1 MMLSDRGVAIADDA
15 LGPYPS
21 PPLYARTV
29 AWATEHGLGD
39 RVAWYALCGDVTTV
53 EIVKGKEV
61 IHLATA
67 LACHRLVHG
76 NRKRKAKRARRGRP

>member
-1 MMLSDRGVAIADDA
+1 MMLTDRGVGIADDA

-21 PPLYARTV
+21 PPRYARTV

-39 RVAWYALCGDVTTV
+39 RIAWCSILIEQTTV
-53 EIVKGKEV
+53 EIVKRKEV
-61 IHLATA
+61 LHLAGT
-67 LACHRLVHG
+67 LAAYKAVYG